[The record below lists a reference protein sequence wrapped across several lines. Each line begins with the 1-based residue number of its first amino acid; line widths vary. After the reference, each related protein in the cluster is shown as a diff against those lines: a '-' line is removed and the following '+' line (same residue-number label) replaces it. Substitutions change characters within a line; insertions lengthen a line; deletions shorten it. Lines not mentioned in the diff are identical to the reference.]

1 MGKEKKK
8 GLGVG
13 LDALFGEELNAPG
26 RAAMAVTE
34 LPVAKIEPRADQ
46 PRKTFDELAL
56 EELAESI
63 RAHGLIQ
70 PITVRPQ
77 ESGYYQIVAGERRW
91 RAARKAGLE
100 TVPVHVVT
108 ADEQAAM
115 EMALVENLQREDLN
129 PIEEA
134 LGYQTLQDEY
144 GMTQEAVAQTVGKS
158 RPAVTNAMRLLA
170 LSEPVRRLVEEGTLS
185 AGHARALLPLE
196 DPDMQLKAAQ
206 TVLEKG
212 YSVRRTEALAAAGV
226 RATFLNHAEN
236 PMTVGELA
244 KTIVRAREVGI
255 LTCVCADSIW
265 ARSCAVSFPCASML
279 SRTFSFFS
287 WRLRRYLSL
296 SSRVRSCS
304 SSSVPVASFRYLAMK
319 GIVFPS
325 SMSFIAAS
333 TCQVCAFMSL
343 AINAVISISNPF
355 ILHFA
360 TLHSITQINGISS

>member
-170 LSEPVRRLVEEGTLS
+170 LAEPVRRLVEEGTLS

-212 YSVRRTEALAAAGV
+212 YSVRRTEALAAALLKAQEPPPEAAPLEKPV
-226 RATFLNHAEN
+226 DYL
-236 PMTVGELA
+236 GEC
-244 KTIVRAREVGI
+244 ARHLEQVLG
-255 LTCVCADSIW
+255 
-265 ARSCAVSFPCASML
+265 R
-279 SRTFSFFS
+279 
-287 WRLRRYLSL
+287 
-296 SSRVRSCS
+296 RVRMTQGRR
-304 SSSVPVASFRYLAMK
+304 VGRIELEYYGPDDREALLDALE
-319 GIVFPS
+319 
-325 SMSFIAAS
+325 
-333 TCQVCAFMSL
+333 SL
-343 AINAVISISNPF
+343 AQ
-355 ILHFA
+355 HMGK
-360 TLHSITQINGISS
+360 H